1 GLYARHLRRYSET
14 RGINRIE
21 GKIVRVTQ
29 NDIGD
34 VSALVLEDGSV
45 VSADLYIDCTG
56 FRGLLIEQ
64 TLHTGYDDWTHWLP
78 ADRAL
83 ALP

>member
-1 GLYARHLRRYSET
+1 
-14 RGINRIE
+14 
-21 GKIVRVTQ
+21 
-29 NDIGD
+29 GD
-34 VSALVLEDGSV
+34 VSGLVLEDGSV
-45 VSADLYIDCTG
+45 VTADLYIDCTG

-83 ALP
+83 AVPSARSAAFTPYTRSTAKAAGWQWRIPL